1 MARRLTCFC
10 CCISLFFFPDSLE
23 CHNSCDGRLAVPLLL
38 TVISNARTG
47 FNTNL
52 INPSLE
58 FVFSDVFRINDMMV
72 LVCWRSGMTSVCN
85 LQFCFTVNL
94 WYRISFEVTFI
105 VETTSDCKSIVLV
118 NSCHPI
124 PRFWCIGHYFT
135 LYSLRPRI

>member
-1 MARRLTCFC
+1 MGRKVDRAKTARGRKESCNSLRSCSGKMARRLTCFC

-72 LVCWRSGMTSVCN
+72 LVCWRPGMTSVYIIE
-85 LQFCFTVNL
+85 FCFTVDL
-94 WYRISFEVTFI
+94 
-105 VETTSDCKSIVLV
+105 
-118 NSCHPI
+118 
-124 PRFWCIGHYFT
+124 
-135 LYSLRPRI
+135 